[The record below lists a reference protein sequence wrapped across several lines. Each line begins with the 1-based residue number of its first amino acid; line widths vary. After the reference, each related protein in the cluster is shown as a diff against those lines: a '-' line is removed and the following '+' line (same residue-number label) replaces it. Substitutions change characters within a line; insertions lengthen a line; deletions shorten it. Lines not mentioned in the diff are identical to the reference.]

1 MSSNDVLIERS
12 PPQRLLRRP
21 RAASPSRA
29 PWLLDFLPGLLA
41 IADWCAILATGC
53 LANLL
58 VGHGGDAAT
67 ADQPMVHPSLHPA
80 ILPLA
85 IVLAAT
91 LTVDFIYLFGGYAT
105 QSLFRSGTLVASS
118 CAGWL
123 ASAVFFIAA
132 IAALGCLEALTGPAA
147 ELWYVMALL
156 YLVAARAAV
165 VWQVA
170 HWRRQGRLLPRVAV
184 LGATRE
190 AADLAARLSATHE
203 ATVVGLFLEGDPPGS
218 SSGNGSELRK
228 VFSGKAGT
236 TDDLVALATAG
247 AVDQVV
253 LAQPWTSPGSLHRTI
268 ARFAG
273 FETMLSIEPA
283 LPPLKLS
290 LLQFD
295 FIGGVPAITL
305 QRRPLSGWGA
315 AAKRLE
321 DVVISLVALVL
332 LAPVLLVIAILIKL
346 DSPGPVLFRQE
357 RYGFRNNRF
366 FVYKFRSMRHES
378 SEDRAVPQAQRNDP
392 RVTRVGAFLRRSSLD
407 ELPQLLNVLWG
418 EMSLVG
424 PRPHAAAHNEKYA
437 QLIDGYLARHRM
449 KPGITGWAQVNGAR
463 GGTESPQ
470 QMQRRLEYDLSYIAN
485 WSLHLDFKVLLMTIP
500 AVLRGT
506 NAY

>member
-1 MSSNDVLIERS
+1 M
-12 PPQRLLRRP
+12 
-21 RAASPSRA
+21 
-29 PWLLDFLPGLLA
+29 
-41 IADWCAILATGC
+41 
-53 LANLL
+53 
-58 VGHGGDAAT
+58 
-67 ADQPMVHPSLHPA
+67 
-80 ILPLA
+80 
-85 IVLAAT
+85 
-91 LTVDFIYLFGGYAT
+91 DFIYVFGGYAARCL
-105 QSLFRSGTLVASS
+105 SRGSTLVATACS
-118 CAGWL
+118 GWL
-123 ASAVFFIAA
+123 ASTVSFIVA
-132 IAALGCLEALTGPAA
+132 IAALGYLEVLTGPAI
-147 ELWYVMALL
+147 ELWCAAGLL
-156 YLVAARAAV
+156 YLVLARAAV

-184 LGATRE
+184 LGASRE
-190 AADLAARLSATHE
+190 AADFAARLSATHE
-203 ATVVGLFLEGDPPGS
+203 ATVLGLFLEGGPLPSATGE
-218 SSGNGSELRK
+218 GFELPK
-228 VFSGKAGT
+228 GFSGKAGT
-236 TDDLVALATAG
+236 TDDLVALAAAG
-247 AVDQVV
+247 SVDQVV
-253 LAQPWTSPGSLHRTI
+253 LAQPWPSPHSLHRTI
-268 ARFAG
+268 ARFAE

-295 FIGGVPAITL
+295 FVGGVPTITL

-315 AAKRLE
+315 VAKRLE
-321 DVVISLVALVL
+321 DVVIGFVALL
-332 LAPVLLVIAILIKL
+332 LLTPVLLVIAVLIKL

-378 SEDRAVPQAQRNDP
+378 AEDRLVPQAQRNDP
-392 RVTRVGAFLRRSSLD
+392 RITRVGAFLRRSSLD

-418 EMSLVG
+418 DMSLVG
-424 PRPHAAAHNEKYA
+424 PRPHAAVHNEKYA

-485 WSLHLDFKVLLMTIP
+485 WSLHLDAKVLLMTIP

>member
-12 PPQRLLRRP
+12 PPQPVLNQP
-21 RAASPSRA
+21 RAASSSGA
-29 PWLLDFLPGLLA
+29 PWLLGFLPGLLA
-41 IADWCAILATGC
+41 IADWCAILATGF

-58 VGHGGDAAT
+58 VAHGGGPAA
-67 ADQPMVHPSLHPA
+67 AVPPSVHPA

-91 LTVDFIYLFGGYAT
+91 LTVDFIYMFGGYAPR
-105 QSLFRSGTLVASS
+105 SLFRGSTLVATACS
-118 CAGWL
+118 GWL
-123 ASAVFFIAA
+123 ASIASFIAVV
-132 IAALGCLEALTGPAA
+132 AALGYLEALTGPAA
-147 ELWYVMALL
+147 VFWCVGGLL
-156 YLVAARAAV
+156 YLLLARGIV
-165 VWQVA
+165 FWQVA

-184 LGATRE
+184 LGTTRE
-190 AADLAARLSATHE
+190 ATDLAARLSDTHE
-203 ATVVGLFLEGDPPGS
+203 ATVVGLFLEGEPPLS
-218 SSGNGSELRK
+218 PT
-228 VFSGKAGT
+228 GKDFERPKGFPGRAGT
-236 TDDLVALATAG
+236 TDDLAALAADG
-247 AVDQVV
+247 AVDQIV
-253 LAQPWTSPGSLHRTI
+253 LARPWPSPRSLHRII
-268 ARFAG
+268 ARFAE

-295 FIGGVPAITL
+295 FIGSVPAITL

-332 LAPVLLVIAILIKL
+332 LAPVLLLIAIVIRF
-346 DSPGPVLFRQE
+346 DSPGPALFRQE

-366 FVYKFRSMRHES
+366 CVYKFRSMRHES
-378 SEDRAVPQAQRNDP
+378 AEDRLVPQAQRNDP
-392 RVTRVGAFLRRSSLD
+392 RITRVGAFLRRSSLD

-418 EMSLVG
+418 DMSLVG

-485 WSLHLDFKVLLMTIP
+485 WSLHLDVKVLLMTIP